1 MVMKPGLINFNGGEV
16 SPKLEGRVDWAKYSS
31 SARVCRNFIPLVE
44 GGLKRRSG
52 SHFVALAKGVVKAAF
67 KFVVAT
73 GAEGD
78 VPALSVGGKTAE
90 LAKREGEAV
99 WETDLMTYLEG
110 ETVVYTAS
118 CNGYVTKTG
127 AIAVAAGQEDV
138 NIVLAK
144 PSENDVTIKIVVFAD
159 DVAVRLNDV
168 ERREF
173 TGKNG
178 DAVTWIIS
186 YGGASASGSI
196 ILTENRTY
204 FAFMKNE
211 EVCLS
216 ADEIVLTTAPTSGTL
231 YLPDCKIRIVGVGGG
246 GGAYEMA
253 VVADLYYSGGSGAG
267 IDAVLSISAGSYAYG
282 CGKLGIN
289 IDPNIA
295 LTSEPGGA
303 TYLKKGGDIVVQA
316 GGGGAGH
323 IVNGDWWYGGDG
335 GSYVLADDFLHK
347 LNWAKNGNACTAGRV
362 NNEGS
367 YLAGVS
373 VYNGYG
379 WGTGYRGTDA
389 DFSYEAGTQGFL
401 SISFAGE

>member
-16 SPKLEGRVDWAKYSS
+16 SPKLEGRVDWVKYSS
-31 SARVCRNFIPLVE
+31 SARICRNFIPLVE
-44 GGLKRRSG
+44 GSLKRRSG
-52 SHFVALAKGVVKAAF
+52 SHFVALAKGVAKSAF

-73 GAEGD
+73 GDDVD
-78 VPALSVGGKTAE
+78 VPALSIGGETVE
-90 LAKREGEAV
+90 LTKKEGEAV
-99 WETDLMTYLEG
+99 WETGLLTYLEG
-110 ETVVYTAS
+110 ETVVYTAT

-127 AIAVAAGQEDV
+127 MVTVAAGQEDV
-138 NIVLAK
+138 SIVLAK

-159 DVAVRLNDV
+159 DVEVRLNDV
-168 ERREF
+168 VRNEY

-178 DAVTWIIS
+178 DVVTWIIS
-186 YGGASASGSI
+186 YDGASSSGSI
-196 ILTENRTY
+196 TLTESRTY
-204 FAFMKNE
+204 FAFIKNE

-216 ADEIVLTTAPTSGTL
+216 TDEILLTTAPTEGTL

-253 VVADLYYSGGSGAG
+253 LAADLYYSGGSGAG
-267 IDAVLSISAGSYAYG
+267 IDVVLSVTAGSYAYG

-295 LTSEPGGA
+295 LASEPGGA
-303 TYLKKGGDIVVQA
+303 TYLKKGEDFIAKA

-323 IVNGDWWYGGDG
+323 MVDGDWWYGGEG
-335 GSYVLADDFLHK
+335 GSYVLADGFVHK
-347 LNWAKNGNACTAGRV
+347 LNWAKNGNACMAGRP
-362 NNEGS
+362 ESGGS

-389 DFSYEAGTQGFL
+389 NFSYMMGTQGFL
-401 SISFAGE
+401 SMSFAGE